1 MIYLILLIFQIIVL
15 FLLSRR
21 VQQLIFRYLLR
32 FTKDADRA
40 IFFFSHI
47 FSIGTLIHELAHM
60 LTAFVLFVPV
70 GEIDLT
76 PRIEKERLV
85 LGRVHVG
92 NTDGLRKI
100 IIGIAPLLFGLA
112 VIILS
117 IYFFLKLHLM
127 NQWWALP
134 ALTYLVFGVGN
145 TMFLSKKDLEGFR
158 VLLVILLV
166 STLLL
171 RVLVVA
177 GFVSFPQEFTPSVVD
192 FLIQTN
198 IFLLVP
204 VAIDV
209 LVILLLK

>member
-1 MIYLILLIFQIIVL
+1 
-15 FLLSRR
+15 
-21 VQQLIFRYLLR
+21 
-32 FTKDADRA
+32 
-40 IFFFSHI
+40 
-47 FSIGTLIHELAHM
+47 
-60 LTAFVLFVPV
+60 
-70 GEIDLT
+70 
-76 PRIEKERLV
+76 
-85 LGRVHVG
+85 VG